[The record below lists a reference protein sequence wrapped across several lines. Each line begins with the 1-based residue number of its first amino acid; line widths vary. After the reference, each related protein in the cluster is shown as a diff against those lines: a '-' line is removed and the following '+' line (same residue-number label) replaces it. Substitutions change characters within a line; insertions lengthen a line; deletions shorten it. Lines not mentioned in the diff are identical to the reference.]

1 MHVVFQNK
9 KNKGRDIPAEKN
21 ISQSIL
27 EWLENM
33 YKTAMWIW
41 CIAIGDKKAPKTQN
55 VANEMVDRVVGKISD
70 LAWQ

>member
-1 MHVVFQNK
+1 MHVIFQK
-9 KNKGRDIPAEKN
+9 KINKGRDIPAEKN

-27 EWLENM
+27 EWLAH
-33 YKTAMWIW
+33 KTAMWIW